1 MVLGCSIALGGCAE
15 SDESIDARHAFA
27 TELFFVDATETAKP
41 HQTETAAAWT
51 PTPRPTATAAPTATT
66 DPDMNDIDDPSK
78 DCLDSNDQPLRC
90 SGNDILR
97 VRFQSERPSIP
108 APPGEAPASFFPL
121 TWVLIELDTSSGP
134 PDPAFLV
141 CLNLDLDAD
150 ITTGIQNPAIRG
162 TEQVYCHAPGMADI
176 FITQYGTSGDYLQDF
191 FLPADGLVWMTD
203 GVYVMGVA
211 ALFSEDPMEIAEFVP
226 VVISVCSDSPLS
238 CDLIRDIEF
247 ATAET
252 FEPFPSN

>member
-1 MVLGCSIALGGCAE
+1 MLIYFSLVAFGCDAE
-15 SDESIDARHAFA
+15 VEDATA
-27 TELFFVDATETAKP
+27 TALFFEDATGTAKP
-41 HQTETAAAWT
+41 HQTQTAAAWT
-51 PTPRPTATAAPTATT
+51 PTPRPTATTAPTATT
-66 DPDMNDIDDPSK
+66 DPADMYDTDDPST
-78 DCLDSNDQPLRC
+78 DCVDSNDQPLRC

-211 ALFSEDPMEIAEFVP
+211 ALFSEDPIEIAEFVP

-247 ATAET
+247 ATSEN
-252 FEPFPSN
+252 FEPTLLN